1 MRKVISL
8 LLPQAQRDNTVP
20 NLQQFSLEHI
30 TLSKLIS
37 FKS

>member
-20 NLQQFSLEHI
+20 NLQQFSLLKTVI
-30 TLSKLIS
+30 YQN
-37 FKS
+37 

>member
-20 NLQQFSLEHI
+20 NLQQFSLENS
-30 TLSKLIS
+30 TVSKLIS